1 MEIGPRA
8 FKLLV
13 GYSCIS
19 TRSRSDQ
26 LAFLLGF
33 HVQQW
38 FRPGL
43 WRYSSTVWIQWGFP
57 HKAMTHGVCLFWS
70 CFRTFPS
77 IKSTSHLTFS
87 SICVCSISPLMMANT
102 DLISY
107 RATIKR
113 WVLKR
118 EKEVYRI
125 ILNLAAWKLHPSPN
139 TIWILLYFNQK

>member
-1 MEIGPRA
+1 MEIAPQS

-13 GYSCIS
+13 GYSCIA
-19 TRSRSDQ
+19 TRSRRSDQ

-38 FRPGL
+38 FRPGF

-57 HKAMTHGVCLFWS
+57 HKAQTDDLWGLGS
-70 CFRTFPS
+70 TARPIFRTFPS
-77 IKSTSHLTFS
+77 IKSTSHPTFS

-107 RATIKR
+107 RATTER

-125 ILNLAAWKLHPSPN
+125 ILNLAAWKLHPSPSN
-139 TIWILLYFNQK
+139 Y